1 MMMPETTLTAAN
13 WLVIA
18 DSTYRSR
25 IVAVHVDLTADDA
38 RELSRVYRAL
48 GYVEDSITITPA
60 PTRIA
65 A

>member
-1 MMMPETTLTAAN
+1 MSPSN

-25 IVAVHVDLTADDA
+25 IVAVHVDLTADEA
-38 RELSRVYRAL
+38 RELANVYRAL
-48 GYVEDSITITPA
+48 GYAEDYITITPA
-60 PTRIA
+60 PTRLA

>member
-1 MMMPETTLTAAN
+1 MAPSN

-25 IVAVHVDLTADDA
+25 IVAVHVDLTTDEA
-38 RELSRVYRAL
+38 RELAAIYRAL
-48 GYVEDSITITPA
+48 GYAEDSITITPA